1 VARRNPSGI
10 VKRASP
16 SKQTFIFEKFKK
28 NRKKYMK
35 VVTNGE
41 LWCILILNLG
51 AVYSEYV
58 PEFAFEYQH
67 LPEEESAC

>member
-1 VARRNPSGI
+1 
-10 VKRASP
+10 
-16 SKQTFIFEKFKK
+16 
-28 NRKKYMK
+28 MK